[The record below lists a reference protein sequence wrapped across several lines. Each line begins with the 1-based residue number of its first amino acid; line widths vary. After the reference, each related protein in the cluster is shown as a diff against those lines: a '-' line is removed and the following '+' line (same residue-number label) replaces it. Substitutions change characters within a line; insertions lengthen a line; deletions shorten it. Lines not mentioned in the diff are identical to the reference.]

1 MSAVAVQ
8 EQPGHLLEAR
18 ALREFVNVVS
28 LGLQA
33 GIGMDPA
40 DDPIRQWSRPPDP
53 GSLMGR
59 SFRNIAC

>member
-40 DDPIRQWSRPPDP
+40 DGPIRQ
-53 GSLMGR
+53 
-59 SFRNIAC
+59 